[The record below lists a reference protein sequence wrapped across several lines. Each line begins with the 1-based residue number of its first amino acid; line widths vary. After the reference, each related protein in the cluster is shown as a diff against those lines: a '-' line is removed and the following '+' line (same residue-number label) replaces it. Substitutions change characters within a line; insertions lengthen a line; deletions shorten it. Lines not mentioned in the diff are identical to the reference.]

1 MWSNLAYFSTW
12 WPYGNQVSR
21 TRFTILI
28 NIEKNPKHIR
38 ENPEKKKKNQKNL
51 EHQRNPGSAR
61 PRSLATWVTCC
72 LGFFHPSRVQ
82 PKPHA
87 TWAMR
92 YLGFFHPSR
101 VQPRPCATQAAR
113 GPGYALPRPQATQ
126 AVCCL
131 GFFHPR
137 SSHIISGWWSGIK
150 SVQHGSE
157 SLDSFSPMIRLLW
170 LWISYFFI
178 FLFFWCISACTRDL
192 KFF

>member
-1 MWSNLAYFSTW
+1 MWSNVTYFFTW
-12 WPYGNQVSR
+12 WPHGNRVSK
-21 TRFTILI
+21 TRFTTLI

-38 ENPEKKKKNQKNL
+38 ENPEKKKKKNQNNL
-51 EHQRNPGSAR
+51 EHQSNPCSAR
-61 PRSLATWVTCC
+61 PGSCATWATRC
-72 LGFFHPSRVQ
+72 LGFFHP
-82 PKPHA
+82 
-87 TWAMR
+87 
-92 YLGFFHPSR
+92 GR
-101 VQPRPCATQAAR
+101 VQPRPRANQATCS
-113 GPGYALPRPQATQ
+113 PGCALPRPQATQ
-126 AVCCL
+126 AVHCL

-137 SSHIISGWWSGIK
+137 SPYIISSWWSGIK